1 MFKRLKNK
9 FSEINKSQNKNI
21 ANKVFSLSKAL
32 EDNIANIKE
41 LFKDDDTLI
50 VRRFEN
56 ELNNDIKCCILFT
69 DGMIS
74 SSMLN
79 DNIIKPIL
87 ICKTIKSKTSILDDI
102 MNRVLSSNNVKK
114 ISQVNEIIDS
124 LVRGDTVLFAEGSS
138 EALTIDSKGWQTRS
152 ISEPEAER
160 VMRGSREGFTESL
173 LMNLSMLRRK
183 LATNNLKFKMRV
195 LGKESKTK
203 ICICY
208 IDGIADKRILDEL
221 NKRLDKINIDGITGS
236 GTIVEFIRD
245 FPFSPFKTIG
255 GTERPDVVAGKLLEG
270 RIAVFM
276 DGTPF
281 ILTLPFVFIEYFQ
294 SSEDYFLNFY
304 YSSTNRLLRIISFII
319 TISIPAL
326 YVALTTFH
334 QEIIPTAFIKSIAA
348 ARQGVPFP
356 TIIEIIFLLL
366 TFELLRETGTRMP
379 SFSGT
384 AISVV
389 GGLVLGS
396 AAVDARI
403 VSAPA
408 VIIVALTAVTALTT
422 PKLAGPI
429 IIIRLAL
436 LLLSAFIGFFGYL
449 FGITALL
456 IHLFQ
461 MRSYGVPYMLNVTN
475 LKLDDMKDT
484 IVRVPW
490 DFLRFR
496 SKLIASNNLVRNNS
510 GGKKK

>member
-1 MFKRLKNK
+1 MFKRLKDK
-9 FSEINKSQNKNI
+9 FSATNKSKKENI
-21 ANKVFSLSKAL
+21 DNKVFSLSKAL
-32 EDNIANIKE
+32 ENNIANIKE

-50 VRRFEN
+50 IRRFEN
-56 ELNNDIKCCILFT
+56 EENKDIKFCILFT

-74 SSMLN
+74 SSQLN
-79 DNIIKPIL
+79 DSIIKPIL
-87 ICKTIKSKTSILDDI
+87 LCKTINSKTSILDSV
-102 MNRVLSSNNVKK
+102 MNHVLSSHSVKK
-114 ISQVNEIIDS
+114 VTEVTDIVDT
-124 LVRGDTVLFAEGSS
+124 LVRGNTLLLAEGAE
-138 EALTIDSKGWQTRS
+138 EALSIDSKGWQTRA

-208 IDGIADKRILDEL
+208 IEGIADKRILDEL
-221 NKRLDKINIDGITGS
+221 NKRLDKIDIDRITRS

-270 RIAVFM
+270 RIAIFM

-294 SSEDYFLNFY
+294 SSEDYYMNFY
-304 YSSTNRLLRIISFII
+304 YSSTNRILRILSFLI

-334 QEIIPTAFIKSIAA
+334 QEIIPTSFIKSIAA

-356 TIIEIIFLLL
+356 TVIEVVFLLL
-366 TFELLRETGTRMP
+366 AFELLRETGTRMP

-396 AAVDARI
+396 AAVEARI

-408 VIIVALTAVTALTT
+408 VIVVALTSVTGMTT
-422 PKLAGPI
+422 PKLKGPI
-429 IIIRLAL
+429 ITLRVAL

-449 FGITALL
+449 FGLTGLL

-461 MRSYGVPYMLNVTN
+461 MRSYSVPYMLNITN
-475 LKLDDMKDT
+475 FKLDDMKDT

-490 DFLRFR
+490 NFLRFR
-496 SKLIASNNLVRNNS
+496 SKLIVSNNLVRNNS

>member
-1 MFKRLKNK
+1 MFKRLKDK
-9 FSEINKSQNKNI
+9 FSATNKSKKENI
-21 ANKVFSLSKAL
+21 DNKVFSLSKDL

-50 VRRFEN
+50 IRRFEN
-56 ELNNDIKCCILFT
+56 EENKDIKFCILFT

-79 DNIIKPIL
+79 DNILKPIL
-87 ICKTIKSKTSILDDI
+87 ISKTIESKTNLIDTI
-102 MNRVLSSNNVKK
+102 MNSILSSNSVKK
-114 ISQVNEIIDS
+114 VTEVNDIIDT
-124 LVRGDTVLFAEGSS
+124 LVRGNTLLLAEGTE
-138 EALTIDSKGWQTRS
+138 EALNIDSKGWQTRA

-160 VMRGSREGFTESL
+160 VMRGSREGFNESL
-173 LMNLSMLRRK
+173 LMNLSMIRRK

-208 IDGIADKRILDEL
+208 IEGIADKRILDEL

-270 RIAVFM
+270 RIAIFM

-294 SSEDYFLNFY
+294 SSEDYYMNFY
-304 YSSTNRLLRIISFII
+304 YSSTNRILRIISFII
-319 TISIPAL
+319 TLSMPAL

-334 QEIIPTAFIKSIAA
+334 QEIIPSAFLKSIAA

-356 TIIEIIFLLL
+356 TVIEILFLLL
-366 TFELLRETGTRMP
+366 AFELLRETGTRMP

-396 AAVDARI
+396 AAVEARI

-408 VIIVALTAVTALTT
+408 VIVVALTAVTGLTT
-422 PKLAGPI
+422 PKLKGPI
-429 IIIRLAL
+429 IVIRLAL

-449 FGITALL
+449 FGITGLL

-461 MRSYGVPYMLNVTN
+461 MRSYSVPYMLNVTN

-490 DFLRFR
+490 NFLRFR
-496 SKLIASNNLVRNNS
+496 SKLIVSNNLVRNNS

>member
-9 FSEINKSQNKNI
+9 FSVKNNLKNEKVD
-21 ANKVFSLSKAL
+21 NKVFTLNKSL
-32 EDNIANIKE
+32 EHNIATIKE
-41 LFKDDDTLI
+41 LFKDDDTL
-50 VRRFEN
+50 VFRRFEN
-56 ELNNDIKCCILFT
+56 EINNDIKCCIVFT

-87 ICKTIKSKTSILDDI
+87 ICKTIQSKTNILDDI

-114 ISQVNEIIDS
+114 IFQVNDIIDS
-124 LVRGDTVLFAEGSS
+124 LVRGDTILCVDGSLD
-138 EALTIDSKGWQTRS
+138 ALAIDSKGWQTRS

-173 LMNLSMLRRK
+173 FMNLSMLRRK

-195 LGKESKTK
+195 IGKQTRTK
-203 ICICY
+203 ICLCY
-208 IDGIADKRILDEL
+208 IEGIADKKILDEL

-270 RIAVFM
+270 RIAIFM
-276 DGTPF
+276 DGNPF

-294 SSEDYFLNFY
+294 SSEDYYMNFY
-304 YSSTNRLLRIISFII
+304 YASTNRLLRILSFII

-326 YVALTTFH
+326 YIALTTFH
-334 QEIIPTAFIKSIAA
+334 QELIPSAFVKSIAA

-356 TIIEIIFLLL
+356 TVIEMVLLLL

-403 VSAPA
+403 VSAPV
-408 VIIVALTAVTALTT
+408 VIVVALTAVTGLTT
-422 PKLAGPI
+422 PKLKGPI
-429 IIIRLAL
+429 ITIRLAL
-436 LLLSAFIGFFGYL
+436 IILSTIIGFYGYL
-449 FGITALL
+449 FGITAIL

-461 MRSYGVPYMLNVTN
+461 MRSYGVPYMLNLTN
-475 LKLDDMKDT
+475 LKPDDMKDS
-484 IVRVPW
+484 IIRVPW
-490 DFLRFR
+490 TFLRFR
-496 SKLIASNNLVRNNS
+496 SKLITPNNLVRNNS

>member
-9 FSEINKSQNKNI
+9 KLIIDELKKEKN
-21 ANKVFSLSKAL
+21 ANEVSGLSKSL

-56 ELNNDIKCCILFT
+56 ELNNDIKFCILFT

-87 ICKTIKSKTSILDDI
+87 ISKTIDSKTNILDAV
-102 MNRVLSSNNVKK
+102 MNHILSSNNVKK
-114 ISQVNEIIDS
+114 ITEVNKIIDS
-124 LVRGDTVLFAEGSS
+124 LVRGDTILFTEGSS
-138 EALTIDSKGWQTRS
+138 EALTIDSKGWQTRA

-173 LMNLSMLRRK
+173 LMNLSMVRRK

-208 IDGIADKRILDEL
+208 IEGIADKQILDEL
-221 NKRLDKINIDGITGS
+221 NKRLDKINIDGITDS

-245 FPFSPFKTIG
+245 YPFSPFKTIG

-270 RIAVFM
+270 RIAIFV

-294 SSEDYFLNFY
+294 SSEDYYINFY

-356 TIIEIIFLLL
+356 TVLEMLFLLL

-403 VSAPA
+403 VSAPV
-408 VIIVALTAVTALTT
+408 VIIVALTAVTGLTT
-422 PKLAGPI
+422 PKLKGPI
-429 IIIRLAL
+429 ITIRLAL

-461 MRSYGVPYMLNVTN
+461 MRSYSVPYMLNVTN

-496 SKLIASNNLVRNNS
+496 SKLIVSNNLVRNNS

>member
-9 FSEINKSQNKNI
+9 FSAINKSKKENI
-21 ANKVFSLSKAL
+21 DNKVFSLSKAL

-56 ELNNDIKCCILFT
+56 ELNKDIKCCILFT

-79 DNIIKPIL
+79 DNILKPIL
-87 ICKTIKSKTSILDDI
+87 ISKTIESKTNLIDTI
-102 MNRVLSSNNVKK
+102 MNSILSSNSVKK
-114 ISQVNEIIDS
+114 VTEVNDIVDT
-124 LVRGDTVLFAEGSS
+124 LVRGNTLLLAEGAE
-138 EALTIDSKGWQTRS
+138 EALSIDSKGWQTRA
-152 ISEPEAER
+152 ITEPEAER

-208 IDGIADKRILDEL
+208 IEGIADKKILDEL
-221 NKRLDKINIDGITGS
+221 NKRLDKIDIDGITGS

-245 FPFSPFKTIG
+245 YPFSPFKTIG

-270 RIAVFM
+270 RIAIFM

-294 SSEDYFLNFY
+294 SSEDYYMNFY
-304 YSSTNRLLRIISFII
+304 YSSTNRILRILSFII

-334 QEIIPTAFIKSIAA
+334 QEIIPTPFIKSIAA

-356 TIIEIIFLLL
+356 TVIEMLFLLL

-396 AAVDARI
+396 AAVDARF
-403 VSAPA
+403 VSAPV
-408 VIIVALTAVTALTT
+408 VIVVALTAVTGLTV
-422 PKLAGPI
+422 PKLKGPI
-429 IIIRLAL
+429 ITLRFTFL
-436 LLLSAFIGFFGYL
+436 LLASFYGFYGYL
-449 FGITALL
+449 FGITGLL

-461 MRSYGVPYMLNVTN
+461 VRSYGVPYMLNVTN
-475 LKLDDMKDT
+475 VKLDDMKDT

-490 DFLRFR
+490 NFMRFR
-496 SKLIASNNLVRNNS
+496 SKLIVSNNLVRNNS